1 MMHRPFPA
9 LRRCRLQVGLL
20 AGLLAL
26 MLAGADTGA
35 RADDIVI
42 GSLVPMTGDLQAYGQ
57 DILNGS
63 ILAVE
68 EINAAGGVLGR
79 SLALAVGDTQ
89 TKPQAGVDTAQKLV
103 ALEGA
108 VALVGALS
116 SGVTIPIASSVS
128 KPNRVVQISNASTS
142 PVITTLD
149 DDDFLFRTIPSD
161 AFQGVALG
169 QVVYESELANVATLY
184 INNDYG
190 EGLALSF
197 KSAFEAL
204 GGVNSVALP
213 YEPNNASYRGELAA
227 AAREG
232 AVALLLIGYPENGVI
247 ILRQALEEGYFSRF
261 IFTDGMKSPKIV
273 EAIGS
278 YLDGSIG
285 TNPQAMEG
293 SQTTQNFMD
302 AYEAHF
308 GSPVLVPFVD
318 AAYDAVYLL
327 ALAMEAA
334 GSVDKVAIRDHLRA
348 IAAPPGEPVGPGEWS
363 KAKALIAQG
372 QEINF
377 EGAAGAQDFDANGD
391 VDGTFAFW
399 KIEGGEFVTI
409 KVFKP
414 GG

>member
-1 MMHRPFPA
+1 MMNRPLSVLCSSPFG
-9 LRRCRLQVGLL
+9 RSLL
-20 AGLLAL
+20 AGLLTLA
-26 MLAGADTGA
+26 LAGAAANA

-63 ILAVE
+63 TLAVE

-161 AFQGVALG
+161 AFQGIALG
-169 QVVYESELANVATLY
+169 QVVYESGLENVATLY

-204 GGVNSVALP
+204 GGVNSAVLP

-261 IFTDGMKSPKIV
+261 IFTDGMKSPKII

-293 SQTTQNFMD
+293 SQTTAHFMD
-302 AYEAHF
+302 AYEARF
-308 GSPVLVPFVD
+308 GYPVLVPFVD
-318 AAYDAVYLL
+318 SAYDAVYLL

-334 GSVDKVAIRDHLRA
+334 GSADKVAIRDNLRA
-348 IAAPPGEPVGPGEWS
+348 VSNPPGERVGPGDWA

-372 QEINF
+372 QDIDF
-377 EGAAGAQDFDANGD
+377 VGAAGEQDFDATGD
-391 VDGTFAFW
+391 VEGTFAFW
-399 KIEGGEFVTI
+399 TIENGEFVTI

>member
-1 MMHRPFPA
+1 MMHRPFSA
-9 LRRCRLQVGLL
+9 LRRCRSRLGLF

-26 MLAGADTGA
+26 AIASADTSA

-42 GSLVPMTGDLQAYGQ
+42 GTLVPMTGDLQAYGQ

-63 ILAVE
+63 TLAVE

-79 SLALAVGDTQ
+79 TLALAVGDTQ
-89 TKPQAGVDTAQKLV
+89 TKPQSGVDTAQKLV

-169 QVVYESELANVATLY
+169 QVVYESGLINVATLY

-197 KSAFEAL
+197 KAAFEAL

-232 AVALLLIGYPENGVI
+232 ADALLLIGYPENGVI
-247 ILRQALEEGYFSRF
+247 ILRQALEEGYFARF

-293 SQTTQNFMD
+293 SQTTEHFMD
-302 AYEAHF
+302 AYEARF

-318 AAYDAVYLL
+318 SAYDAVYLL

-334 GSVDKVAIRDHLRA
+334 GSAEKVAIRDNLRA
-348 IAAPPGEPVGPGEWS
+348 VANPPGERVGPGDWA

-372 QEINF
+372 HDVDF
-377 EGAAGAQDFDANGD
+377 VGAAGEQDFDATGD
-391 VDGTFAFW
+391 VEGTFAYW
-399 KIEGGEFVTI
+399 TIENGEFVTI